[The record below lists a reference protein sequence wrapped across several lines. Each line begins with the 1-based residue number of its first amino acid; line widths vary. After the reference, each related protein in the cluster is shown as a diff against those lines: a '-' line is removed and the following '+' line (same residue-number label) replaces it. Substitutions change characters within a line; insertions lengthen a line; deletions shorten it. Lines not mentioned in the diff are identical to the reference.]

1 MDDEIFKQHSNS
13 YCRIY
18 SIFFKLFIEMRRT
31 VVAIIFILS
40 VAVNAYADIKWIPI
54 EPIKFNESSK
64 SAHIDIN
71 KSKPQPVNRT
81 IENLQVI
88 RKLLDNVD
96 RVNLKTE
103 SKKNWYD
110 LDDSDSENN

>member
-1 MDDEIFKQHSNS
+1 MLRNLLH
-13 YCRIY
+13 
-18 SIFFKLFIEMRRT
+18 FFEPFIDMRRT
-31 VVAIIFILS
+31 VATIVFFLFMT
-40 VAVNAYADIKWIPI
+40 VLNAYADVKWIPI